1 MISAFELDPV
11 HTRHVTI
18 RGDSVDVAG
27 GGRRIRGRL
36 LDLRHRGTTW
46 VGELPTRPGLVHD
59 MSAELMVDGAG
70 HVTHAAGAMERPAF
84 EAGVKTNF
92 ESCRDILGNV
102 GGLAGGVVHD
112 GMREHI
118 TATIGGVRGCYHL
131 TTLVRAMAPLAA
143 RPALRERRLRIEGW
157 RRGERA
163 VVVDARLEDFGG
175 DPGDGDGVDRRTLAH
190 AGLRFAVAVD
200 DPRPH
205 ELRVDHRLT
214 DADGRERECFRTA
227 ATAETLSRV
236 PLLPG
241 FARSLGD
248 HVASGSGCDAL
259 IELAFA
265 VSAVVSQ
272 ILLHLAWPA
281 VAGTG
286 GRAANTCVMWRAG
299 GPLQGRPIAKDDA

>member
-1 MISAFELDPV
+1 MA
-11 HTRHVTI
+11 
-18 RGDSVDVAG
+18 
-27 GGRRIRGRL
+27 
-36 LDLRHRGTTW
+36 
-46 VGELPTRPGLVHD
+46 
-59 MSAELMVDGAG
+59 
-70 HVTHAAGAMERPAF
+70 RPAF
-84 EAGVKTNF
+84 EAGAKTNF

-112 GMREHI
+112 DLREVI

-131 TTLVRAMAPLAA
+131 TTLVRAMASVAA
-143 RPALRERRLRIEGW
+143 RAAVRERRVRIEGW

-163 VVVDARLEDFGG
+163 VVVDARLEDLGADPGGG
-175 DPGDGDGVDRRTLAH
+175 DGIDRNPLAH
-190 AGLRFAVAVD
+190 AGLRFSVAVD

-205 ELRVDHRLT
+205 DLRVDHRLT
-214 DADGRERECFRTA
+214 DGEGRERVCSRTT
-227 ATAETLSRV
+227 ATAEILARV

-241 FARSLGD
+241 FARSLAD

-299 GPLQGRPIAKDDA
+299 GPLQGQPIAKDDT